1 MPLHTWILV
10 TMMTMMTLSSVSAE
24 ERVFSDFSF
33 EGIAVGGGLL
43 SGVLPSQHGLRT
55 QGGLKRALCGR
66 HFLLAVPALLHGDV
80 TVSVKDD
87 EDIITSWEIAVPP
100 RQYKET
106 HIEGLPQAKVTPDP
120 AALKRIGTERDA
132 MREARA
138 EVDCFRV
145 PQLPLRVP
153 AHGRVSGVFGSRRV
167 LNGQPRARHLGL
179 DIAAPQGTPIVAADG
194 GIVRLARHDL
204 FFTGHTIIVDHGLG
218 LFTLYSHLHEISVT
232 QGQSVQRGDVI
243 GSVGATG
250 RVTGPH
256 LHWAVYLNFTA
267 IDPALVSDLPPALA
281 DAAIQ
286 PPQTL
291 PQRQALWHK

>member
-1 MPLHTWILV
+1 MRLHKWILLV
-10 TMMTMMTLSSVSAE
+10 MMTLSSVSAE
-24 ERVFSDFSF
+24 ERSFSF

-55 QGGLKRALCGR
+55 QGGLKRALCGG

-87 EDIITSWEIAVPP
+87 EDIITSWKIAVPP

-106 HIEGLPQAKVTPDP
+106 HIDGLPQAKVTPDP
-120 AALKRIGTERDA
+120 VALERIGKERAA
-132 MREARA
+132 MRDARA
-138 EVDCFRV
+138 EVDCSRL
-145 PQLPLRVP
+145 PQLPLLLP
-153 AHGRVSGVFGSRRV
+153 AEGRVSGVFGSRRV
-167 LNGQPRARHLGL
+167 LNGQPRSRHFGL
-179 DIAAPQGTPIVAADG
+179 DIAAPQGTPIKAADG

-204 FFTGHTIIVDHGLG
+204 FFTGHTIILDHGLG
-218 LFTLYSHLHEISVT
+218 LFTLYAHLHELSVT

-243 GSVGATG
+243 GSIGATG
-250 RVTGPH
+250 RVTGAH

-267 IDPALVSDLPPALA
+267 IDPALVTDLPPALA

-291 PQRQALWHK
+291 PPRQHYGTNEP